1 MVTAIVPAAGRGV
14 RVGAERNKILLPLLG
29 KPLLVWTLQALDR
42 CPFLTDFVV
51 AVQEAEK
58 NLVADLL
65 QRHALQKSVTLV
77 VGGAAR
83 QDSVRRALQGVSP
96 DCPFALVHDAARPLV
111 TPDLC
116 YRVVEAAAITGAAIA
131 AVPCTDTVKVVDAH
145 GRVERTLDRRALHLV
160 QTPQV
165 FRTDLLRQ
173 AHDAA
178 QRDAADAC
186 VRFIGTDDA
195 ALVERLGHPVQV
207 VMGSYDNVKITEARD
222 FAIAENILK
231 ERVKG

>member
-14 RVGAERNKILLPLLG
+14 RVGAEQNKTLLPLLG

-42 CPFLTDFVV
+42 CPFIIALVV

-58 NLVADLL
+58 NFVADLL
-65 QRHALQKSVTLV
+65 PRHALQKSVTLV
-77 VGGAAR
+77 VGGAER

-96 DCPFALVHDAARPLV
+96 DCPFVLVHDAARPLV

-116 YRVVEAAAITGAAIA
+116 YRVVEAAAIIGAATA

-145 GRVERTLDRRALHLV
+145 GRVERTLDRRTLHLV

-173 AHDAA
+173 AHHAA
-178 QRDAADAC
+178 QRDAFTA
-186 VRFIGTDDA
+186 TDDA
-195 ALVERLGHPVQV
+195 ALVEHLGHPVQV
-207 VMGSYDNVKITEARD
+207 VMGSYDNIKITEARD
-222 FAIAENILK
+222 FLIAENLLR
-231 ERVKG
+231 ERMRDER

>member
-1 MVTAIVPAAGRGV
+1 VPAAGRGA
-14 RVGAERNKILLPLLG
+14 RVGAEQNKILLPLWG

-65 QRHALQKSVTLV
+65 QRYTLQKSVTLM
-77 VGGAAR
+77 VGGAER
-83 QDSVRRALQGVSP
+83 QDSVRRALQSLAH
-96 DCPFALVHDAARPLV
+96 DCPFVLVHDAARPLV

-116 YRVVEAAAITGAAIA
+116 GRVVEAAAITGAAIA
-131 AVPCTDTVKVVDAH
+131 AVPCTDTVKVVDAR

-173 AHDAA
+173 AHLAA
-178 QRDAADAC
+178 QRDAFSA
-186 VRFIGTDDA
+186 TDDA
-195 ALVERLGHPVQV
+195 ALVERLGYPVQV

-222 FAIAENILK
+222 FAIAESLLK
-231 ERVKG
+231 MRDER

>member
-1 MVTAIVPAAGRGV
+1 MPAAGRGV
-14 RVGAERNKILLPLLG
+14 RVGAEQNKILLSLLG

-42 CPFLTDFVV
+42 CPFITDLVV

-58 NLVADLL
+58 NLVADLIR
-65 QRHALQKSVTLV
+65 RHALQKSVTLV
-77 VGGAAR
+77 VGGAER

-96 DCPFALVHDAARPLV
+96 DCPFVLVHDAARPLV

-116 YRVVEAAAITGAAIA
+116 CRVVEAAAIIGAAIA

-173 AHDAA
+173 AHHAA
-178 QRDAADAC
+178 QRDA
-186 VRFIGTDDA
+186 FIGTDDA

-207 VMGSYDNVKITEARD
+207 VMGSYDNIKITEARD
-222 FAIAENILK
+222 FAMAENLLK
-231 ERVKG
+231 SFEL